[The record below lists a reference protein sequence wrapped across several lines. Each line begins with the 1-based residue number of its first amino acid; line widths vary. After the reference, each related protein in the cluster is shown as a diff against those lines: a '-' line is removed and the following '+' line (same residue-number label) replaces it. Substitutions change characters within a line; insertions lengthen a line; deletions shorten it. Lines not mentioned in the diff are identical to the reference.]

1 MNRFSARQ
9 ITLGAVVVTIVLMAS
24 LFIAT
29 QYLFRNIDR
38 LVDQE
43 RHLNHASN
51 VFQAA
56 RYHVVQIQQFLTDVG
71 ATADPGGFADAE
83 AHLGELRQ
91 ELTRL
96 KQMDGGYG
104 AAIDKII
111 GSAEQLHRVG
121 VQMAHAYIDAGRE
134 AGNRIMKAP
143 GSGLDDTSAQL
154 AQRLDELAQAIEPQ
168 RDAASDKLDA
178 YAETAVS
185 SSMLFSLLVTLFL
198 MAVLALL
205 YHKLIPPLRKL
216 AESMNQLSTGH
227 ADLSLTLDAT
237 GQDEI
242 AHVSA
247 SFNRF
252 VDLIHRLIRQVA
264 RTTGD
269 LGHSGDQM
277 SVVSQQTLTGMD
289 SLQSTTGQVATAVN
303 QMAATVQEVATNAGR
318 AAEAAGEADREAAR
332 GQQVVAETT
341 QSITRLSGEVEA
353 AAKVIGKLHQDA
365 DNIGGILDVIR
376 AIADQTNLLALNA
389 AIEAARA
396 GEQGRGFAVV
406 ADEVRSLAQKTQD
419 STQEIQAMIHTLQ
432 GAAKEAVTVMG
443 RGRGEAERSV
453 EQARLANE
461 SLLSITSAVG
471 VISDMN
477 AQIASA
483 SEEQSA
489 VAETI
494 NRSVVAISQVAAETS
509 HQAHQGVDV
518 STHIGDLLAQLNTQV
533 QQFRFSQ
540 DHGLDLSA
548 AKTAHLAWKSR
559 LRSFLDG
566 QEFLKPEQAVS
577 HHHCDFGR
585 WYYLTGMAE
594 YSQHAVFKAIEPPH
608 AELHRL
614 IQRIVE
620 LRNQGEMEQAEREYA
635 KVGPL
640 STKIVGLLE
649 QLERDAA

>member
-1 MNRFSARQ
+1 
-9 ITLGAVVVTIVLMAS
+9 S
-24 LFIAT
+24 L
-29 QYLFRNIDR
+29 
-38 LVDQE
+38 V
-43 RHLNHASN
+43 
-51 VFQAA
+51 
-56 RYHVVQIQQFLTDVG
+56 
-71 ATADPGGFADAE
+71 
-83 AHLGELRQ
+83 
-91 ELTRL
+91 
-96 KQMDGGYG
+96 
-104 AAIDKII
+104 
-111 GSAEQLHRVG
+111 
-121 VQMAHAYIDAGRE
+121 
-134 AGNRIMKAP
+134 
-143 GSGLDDTSAQL
+143 
-154 AQRLDELAQAIEPQ
+154 
-168 RDAASDKLDA
+168 
-178 YAETAVS
+178 
-185 SSMLFSLLVTLFL
+185 VTLFL
-198 MAVLALL
+198 MLTLGVL
-205 YHKLIPPLRKL
+205 YYKLIPPLRKL
-216 AESMNQLSTGH
+216 TDSMNKLSSGS
-227 ADLSLTLDAT
+227 ADLSLTLDAS

-269 LGHSGDQM
+269 LGASGDQM

-289 SLQSTTGQVATAVN
+289 HLQSTTGQVATAVH
-303 QMAATVQEVATNAGR
+303 QMAATVQEVAANAAR
-318 AAEAAGEADREAAR
+318 AAEAASEADREAAR

-341 QSITRLSGEVEA
+341 ESITRLSGEVESA
-353 AAKVIGKLHQDA
+353 AGVIEKLHQDA

-376 AIADQTNLLALNA
+376 SIADQTNLLALNA

-443 RGRGEAERSV
+443 RGRSEAERSV

-477 AQIASA
+477 IQIASA

-489 VAETI
+489 VADTI
-494 NRSVVAISQVAAETS
+494 NMNVEEISQVAGETTQ
-509 HQAHQGVDV
+509 QAYQGVDL
-518 STHIGDLLAQLNTQV
+518 STHIGELLSQLTKQV

-548 AKTAHLAWKSR
+548 AKTAHLAWKAR

-566 QEFLKPEQAVS
+566 QESLKSEQAVS
-577 HHHCDFGR
+577 HLHCDFGR
-585 WYYLTGMAE
+585 WYYDAGMAE
-594 YSQHAVFKAIEPPH
+594 YSQHRVFKEIEAPH
-608 AELHRL
+608 AELHKL
-614 IQRIVE
+614 IKRIVE
-620 LRNQGEMEQAEREYA
+620 LRNRNEQQEAEREYA

-640 STKIVGLLE
+640 SKKIVGLLE
-649 QLERDAA
+649 QLEREAA